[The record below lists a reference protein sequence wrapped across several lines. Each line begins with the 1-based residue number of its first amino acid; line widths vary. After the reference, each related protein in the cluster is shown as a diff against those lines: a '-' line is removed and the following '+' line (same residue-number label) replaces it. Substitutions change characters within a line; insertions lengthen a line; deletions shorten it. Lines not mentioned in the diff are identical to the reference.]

1 MVNDLALRV
10 NGHDAAQ
17 CKPVLSC
24 IQGTDSIGQCMGQHR
39 NHTVNEIYTGSAVQ
53 CLHIQCTVLLHIVGY
68 IGNVNPKFIKITL
81 FCERDRI
88 IKVFC
93 VLPIDRD
100 RLPVTQ
106 IHAPSHVCSTDFI
119 RYIFHLFHNLRCK
132 FCRQVKAS
140 YNG

>member
-17 CKPVLSC
+17 CQPVLSC

-39 NHTVNEIYTGSAVQ
+39 NHAVNEIYTSSAVQ
-53 CLHIQCTVLLHIVGY
+53 CLHIQCTVLLHIVGHICNMHTQNIIFSIHSKRY
-68 IGNVNPKFIKITL
+68 
-81 FCERDRI
+81 RI
-88 IKVFC
+88 IQIFGVFSVDC
-93 VLPIDRD
+93 HH
-100 RLPVTQ
+100 LPVPQ
-106 IHAPSHVCSTDFI
+106 VFPACHISLTDFFG
-119 RYIFHLFHNLRCK
+119 YIFHLFHNLRCK